1 METIVIDGG
10 VRLEGSV
17 RAGGSKNAALPLMA
31 AALLGEGVSNL
42 TNVPQLK
49 DVRTMADLIRK
60 LGAKIDAEGNTLTFD
75 CNNIDNFE
83 APYDLVRT
91 MRASV
96 LVLGPLVA
104 RWGKARV
111 SLPGG
116 CAIGERPIDQHL
128 RGLEKLGATITLTHG
143 YVEATAPR
151 LKGARIHFDMQ
162 TVGGTENVLMAA
174 VLAKGKTIIENA
186 AREPEIVD
194 LANYLKAMGAEIEG
208 AGTDIITVHGLDSL
222 KGCTHEVI
230 SDRIEA
236 GTFLVAAAITGG
248 DVTVTH
254 VDPEHH
260 EPLLDKLAECG
271 VEIDTHKTSIRA
283 KMHQRPKP
291 INLRTWPFPG
301 FPTDMQAQMMAL
313 LSIGEGTSVIMENVF
328 ENRFMHVSE
337 MRRMGAEVLV
347 EGRTATVHGVK
358 RLLGAPVMASDLRAS
373 AALILA
379 GLAAEGQT
387 VVNRIYHLDRGY
399 EKIETKLQALGA
411 KVERVKEPTLF

>member
-10 VRLEGSV
+10 VALRGRV

-31 AALLGEGVSNL
+31 ATLLAEGTTTL
-42 TNVPQLK
+42 RNVPMLK
-49 DVRTMADLIRK
+49 DVKTMADLMRK
-60 LGAKIDAEGNTLTFD
+60 QGAVIDQGADGVTFD
-75 CNNIDNFE
+75 CDRITDFE

-104 RWGKARV
+104 RWGRARV

-128 RGLEKLGATITLTHG
+128 RGLEKLGATVTLNHG
-143 YVEATAPR
+143 YVEAAAKR
-151 LKGARIHFDMQ
+151 LKGARVHFDVQ
-162 TVGGTENVLMAA
+162 TVGGTENLLMAA
-174 VLAKGKTIIENA
+174 VLADGKTVLENA

-194 LANYLKAMGAEIEG
+194 LADLLVKMGAQIEG
-208 AGTDIITVHGLDSL
+208 AGSDVITVHGVRALRGAEHS
-222 KGCTHEVI
+222 VI
-230 SDRIEA
+230 ADRIEA

-248 DVTVTH
+248 DVTVTDLTPQH
-254 VDPEHH
+254 Q
-260 EPLLDKLAECG
+260 EPLLDKLAEAG
-271 VEIDTHKTSIRA
+271 VMLDVGATEIRA
-283 KMHQRPKP
+283 KMTRRPKAV
-291 INLRTWPFPG
+291 NLKTWPFPG

-313 LSIGEGTSVIMENVF
+313 LAVAEGASTITENVF

-337 MRRMGAEVLV
+337 LRRMGAEVIV
-347 EGRTATVHGVK
+347 EGRSATVHGVE
-358 RLLGAPVMASDLRAS
+358 RLLAAPVMASDLRAS

-379 GLAAEGQT
+379 GLAAEGKT

-399 EKIETKLQALGA
+399 EKIETKLSALGA
-411 KVERVKEPTLF
+411 RIERVKEPTLF